1 MRNSDMK
8 STSRLEP
15 NHRILVIDDNQA
27 IHADMRKILLGDVKT
42 QERLQSD
49 EAFLFGVE
57 AVPVTKFEIDSA
69 YQGHEGLAKL
79 EQSLSEGRPYAM
91 AFVDVRMP
99 PGWDG
104 IETITHLWRAY
115 PNLQA
120 VLCTAYSDYSWN
132 DIQRRL
138 GRSEKLLILKKP
150 FDNIEVIQ
158 LAHALTHK
166 WLLSCQAEAK
176 MADLDSI
183 VSERTAQLRNAH
195 KQIEREFQQRAK
207 AQEAFR
213 IVFQAST
220 IGIALLDK
228 DYRYVDVN
236 SAFETQFEL
245 TRDQIVGKSPAE
257 LEVMSQLTLLPL
269 HEVIERTPAAEGEE
283 IAYKSKTGRHT
294 GLVWTREVEIHDSLH
309 RLCLVLD
316 ITDRKEMEEELRR
329 ARAAAEASTRA
340 KSEFLANMSHE
351 IRTPLNGILGF
362 TGLTL
367 QSKLDPD
374 QRENLETVEN
384 SAWSLLRIINDILDF
399 SKIEADR
406 LDLVSAPFSLHECL
420 ENAAGIV
427 LAGARQKQ
435 LGFSWTVSPGTPD
448 FLMGDE
454 IRLQQ
459 ILLNVMGN
467 AVKFTAAGSVT
478 TEVSAVSVNEGR
490 VELQFSVRDTG
501 IGIPPEKQGLI
512 FEPFRQLEGYM
523 SRKYG
528 GTGLGLAIVTRLLN
542 LVGGRIWVESQK
554 GAGSTF
560 YFTVPFL
567 LSDKPVPPRNDTEA
581 IQGPPISPLSILVA
595 EDNDVNR
602 LLAVRLLAKQG
613 HMITE
618 ARTGLEALA
627 SYEQGAFDLILMD
640 VQMADMDGFEA
651 TAQIRQRESGTGGH
665 VPIIALTA
673 HAIKGDRK
681 RCLDAGMDG
690 YLSKPIQPEELR
702 AAIDRAWAF
711 RAQAVRA

>member
-1 MRNSDMK
+1 MK
-8 STSRLEP
+8 STGRFEP

-27 IHADMRKILLGDVKT
+27 IHDDMRKILLGDVKT
-42 QERLQSD
+42 TERLQSD

-57 AVPVTKFEIDSA
+57 AVPVTKFEIESA
-69 YQGHEGLAKL
+69 YQGQQGLAKL
-79 EQSLSEGRPYAM
+79 EQSLSEDRPFAV

-104 IETITHLWRAY
+104 VETITNLWRVY
-115 PNLQA
+115 PTLQV

-138 GRSEKLLILKKP
+138 GRSEKLLILRKP

-176 MADLDSI
+176 MADLDLI
-183 VSERTAQLRNAH
+183 VTERTAQLRNAH
-195 KQIEREFQQRAK
+195 ARIERELQQRAK

-213 IVFQAST
+213 IIFQAST

-228 DYRYVDVN
+228 NCRYVDVN
-236 SAFETQFEL
+236 GAFEKQFEL
-245 TRDQIVGKSPAE
+245 NREQIVGKSPSE
-257 LEVMSQLTLLPL
+257 LGGMTQLGLLSL
-269 HEVIERTPAAEGEE
+269 HEAMERTPAAEGEE
-283 IAYKSKTGRHT
+283 IAFRSKIGRHT

-329 ARAAAEASTRA
+329 ARIAAEASTKA

-367 QSKLDPD
+367 QSNLDPA

-406 LDLVSAPFSLHECL
+406 LDLQSAPFSLRECL

-435 LGFSWTVSPGTPD
+435 LGFSWTVSPATPD
-448 FLMGDE
+448 FLIGDE
-454 IRLQQ
+454 IRLRQ

-478 TEVSAVSVNEGR
+478 TEVSAVSFNGR
-490 VELQFSVRDTG
+490 SVELQFAVRDTG
-501 IGIPPEKQGLI
+501 IGIPPEKQALI

-523 SRKYG
+523 TRKYG

-542 LVGGRIWVESQK
+542 LVGGKIWVESQK

-560 YFTVPFL
+560 YFTLPFL
-567 LSDKPVPPRNDTEA
+567 LSDGPVPARDELESAHEPA
-581 IQGPPISPLSILVA
+581 IPPLSILVA
-595 EDNDVNR
+595 EDNYVSR
-602 LLAVRLLAKQG
+602 LLAVRLLAKEG
-613 HMITE
+613 HTVTE
-618 ARTGLEALA
+618 ARTGLEVLA
-627 SYEQGAFDLILMD
+627 SYERGAFDLILMD
-640 VQMADMDGFEA
+640 VQMAETDGFEA
-651 TAQIRQRESGTGGH
+651 TAEIRERESETGGH

-673 HAIKGDRK
+673 HAIKGDRE
-681 RCLDAGMDG
+681 RCLEAGMDG
-690 YLSKPIQPEELR
+690 YLSKPIQPDELR
-702 AAIDRAWAF
+702 AAIRRAFAL
-711 RAQAVRA
+711 RAQTAEA

>member
-1 MRNSDMK
+1 MK
-8 STSRLEP
+8 STGRFEP

-27 IHADMRKILLGDVKT
+27 IHDDMRKILLGDVKT
-42 QERLQSD
+42 TERLQSD

-57 AVPVTKFEIDSA
+57 AVPVTKFEIESA
-69 YQGHEGLAKL
+69 YQGQQGLAKL
-79 EQSLSEGRPYAM
+79 EQSLSEDRPFAV

-104 IETITHLWRAY
+104 VETITNLWRVY
-115 PNLQA
+115 PTLQV

-138 GRSEKLLILKKP
+138 GRSEKLLILRKP

-176 MADLDSI
+176 MADLDLI
-183 VSERTAQLRNAH
+183 VTERTAQLRNAH
-195 KQIEREFQQRAK
+195 ARIERELQQRAK

-213 IVFQAST
+213 IIFQAST

-228 DYRYVDVN
+228 NCRYVDVN
-236 SAFETQFEL
+236 GAFEKQFEL
-245 TRDQIVGKSPAE
+245 NREQIVGKSPSE
-257 LEVMSQLTLLPL
+257 LGGMTQLGLLSL
-269 HEVIERTPAAEGEE
+269 HEAMERTPAAEGEE
-283 IAYKSKTGRHT
+283 IAFRSKIGRHT

-329 ARAAAEASTRA
+329 ARIAAEASTKA

-367 QSKLDPD
+367 QSNLDPA

-406 LDLVSAPFSLHECL
+406 LDLQSAPFSLRECL

-435 LGFSWTVSPGTPD
+435 LGFSWTVSPATPD
-448 FLMGDE
+448 FLIGDE
-454 IRLQQ
+454 IRLRQ

-478 TEVSAVSVNEGR
+478 TEVSAVSFNGR
-490 VELQFSVRDTG
+490 SVELQFAVRDTG

-523 SRKYG
+523 TRKYG

-542 LVGGRIWVESQK
+542 LVGGKIWVESQK

-560 YFTVPFL
+560 YFTLPFL
-567 LSDKPVPPRNDTEA
+567 LSDGPVPARDELESAHEPA
-581 IQGPPISPLSILVA
+581 IPPLSILVA
-595 EDNDVNR
+595 EDNYVSR
-602 LLAVRLLAKQG
+602 LLAVRLLAKEG
-613 HMITE
+613 HTVTE
-618 ARTGLEALA
+618 ARTGLEVLA
-627 SYEQGAFDLILMD
+627 SYERGAFDLILMD
-640 VQMADMDGFEA
+640 VQMAETDGFEA
-651 TAQIRQRESGTGGH
+651 TAEIRERESETGGH

-673 HAIKGDRK
+673 HAIKGDRE
-681 RCLDAGMDG
+681 RCLEAGMDG
-690 YLSKPIQPEELR
+690 YLSKPIQPDELR
-702 AAIDRAWAF
+702 AAIRRAFAL
-711 RAQAVRA
+711 RAQTAEA